1 MKKALLV
8 VLILSA
14 LLVVGS
20 ALAQDQPFAGT
31 EIVATYMQSGTYDV
45 GAESIEA
52 AFEDETGIQLE
63 LVASPWAVLN
73 QNHITDL
80 TTGTG
85 EFDVMS
91 GEFWIASVYD
101 RMLSLDEFVERDE
114 FGGDYIPTIWQ
125 PGPSGFFDGHRIGIP
140 YSADAYGIIYRK
152 DIFEEAGIDADWTTW
167 DEYIERLDAL
177 TAHLEGTDIAPS
189 VFAWGAAEQT
199 PSIFLGM
206 YDGYLVDAMGNYA
219 LEEDKA
225 VQALNQM
232 ASLLDYNPEGATA
245 LSIDEAN
252 SVFLTGKAATM
263 ICWVSFVRA
272 SAQDPDSS
280 LVVDQWATAR
290 FPGPGFPFLSAW
302 NLFISEYSDNPDA
315 AWEWVKYYI
324 NPEQART
331 RFVELGVGSPYM
343 STYEDPEL
351 MGNYSHDFPAM
362 VENLGQAQSV
372 PWVFEAFEIFFRNT
386 SELVI
391 GAIDAEQALA
401 NTLAG
406 WSEVTV
412 PEALVQSAAAQ
423 GQMQQE

>member
-1 MKKALLV
+1 MKKMLLLTLITLLALPF
-8 VLILSA
+8 
-14 LLVVGS
+14 G
-20 ALAQDQPFAGT
+20 ALAQDMPHAGV

-45 GAESIEA
+45 GAENIEA
-52 AFEDETGIQLE
+52 DFEAATGIELE

-101 RMLSLDEFVERDE
+101 KMLPLDELVERDN

-125 PGPSGFFDGHRIGIP
+125 PGPSGYFDGHRIGIP
-140 YSADAYGIIYRK
+140 YSADAYGIVYRT
-152 DIFEEAGIDADWTTW
+152 DIFEEAGLTADWETW
-167 DEYIERLDAL
+167 DDYLATMDKLAM
-177 TAHLEGTDIAPS
+177 HLEGSDVAPS

-206 YDGYLVDAMGNYA
+206 YDGYLVDADGNYA
-219 LEEDKA
+219 LEEES
-225 VQALNQM
+225 ALAALQQM
-232 ASLLDYNPEGATA
+232 VSLLDYNPEGAA
-245 LSIDEAN
+245 GLSIDEAN
-252 SVFLTGKAATM
+252 SVFLTGNAATM

-272 SAQDPDSS
+272 AAQNPDAS
-280 LVVDQWATAR
+280 LVVDNWAVAP

-302 NLFISEYSDNPDA
+302 NLFISEYSENPEA

-324 NPEQART
+324 NGEQAT
-331 RFVELGVGSPYM
+331 QRFVELGVGSPYL
-343 STYEDPEL
+343 STYEDPDL
-351 MGNYSHDFPAM
+351 VDAYSHDFPGM
-362 VENLGQAQSV
+362 VHNLSRAQSV

-391 GAIDAEQALA
+391 GSISAEEALA
-401 NTLAG
+401 NTLAS
-406 WSEVTV
+406 WAEVTV
-412 PEALVQSAAAQ
+412 PPALVQSAAAQ
-423 GQMQQE
+423 GQQQDM

>member
-1 MKKALLV
+1 MKKALLLL
-8 VLILSA
+8 LIIA
-14 LLVVGS
+14 LLPLGS
-20 ALAQDQPFAGT
+20 ALAQDMPHAGV

-45 GAESIEA
+45 GAENIED
-52 AFEDETGIQLE
+52 AFEAETGIELE

-101 RMLSLDEFVERDE
+101 RMLPLDDLVARDG

-125 PGPSGFFDGHRIGIP
+125 PGPSGYFDGKRIGIP
-140 YSADAYGIIYRK
+140 YSADAYGIVYRT
-152 DIFEEAGIDADWTTW
+152 DIFEEAGLSADWETW
-167 DEYIERLDAL
+167 DDYIATLDKLAM
-177 TAHLEGTDIAPS
+177 HLEGTDIAPS
-189 VFAWGAAEQT
+189 VFSWGAAEQT

-206 YDGYLVDAMGNYA
+206 YDGYLVDADGNYA
-219 LEEDKA
+219 LDEA
-225 VQALNQM
+225 SALAALEKM
-232 ASLLDYNPEGATA
+232 ASLLAYNPEGAA
-245 LSIDEAN
+245 GLSIDESNA
-252 SVFLTGKAATM
+252 VFLTGNSATM
-263 ICWVSFVRA
+263 ICWVSFMRA
-272 SAQDPDSS
+272 SAQNPDAS
-280 LVVDQWATAR
+280 LVVDNWAVAP

-302 NLFISEYSDNPDA
+302 NLFISEYSENPEA

-324 NPEQART
+324 NPEQST
-331 RFVELGVGSPYM
+331 QRFVELGVGSPYL
-343 STYEDPEL
+343 STYEDPDL
-351 MGNYSHDFPAM
+351 MDAYSHDFPGM
-362 VENLGQAQSV
+362 VHNLGRAQSV

-391 GAIDAEQALA
+391 GSISAEEALA

-412 PEALVQSAAAQ
+412 PPALVQSAAAQ
-423 GQMQQE
+423 GQQQEM

>member
-1 MKKALLV
+1 MKKALLFL
-8 VLILSA
+8 LIIA
-14 LLVVGS
+14 LLPLGS
-20 ALAQDQPFAGT
+20 ALAQDMPHAG
-31 EIVATYMQSGTYDV
+31 EEVVATYMQSGTYDV
-45 GAESIEA
+45 GAENIA
-52 AFEDETGIQLE
+52 DAFRAETGIELE

-101 RMLSLDEFVERDE
+101 KMLPLDDFVERDE

-125 PGPSGFFDGHRIGIP
+125 PGPSGYFDGHRIGIP
-140 YSADAYGIIYRK
+140 YSADAYGIVVRT
-152 DIFEEAGIDADWTTW
+152 DIFEEAGVSTDWETW
-167 DEYIERLDAL
+167 DDYIAALDKL
-177 TAHLEGTDIAPS
+177 EMHLEGTDIAPS

-206 YDGYLVDAMGNYA
+206 YDGYLVDADGNYA
-219 LEEDKA
+219 LDEDA
-225 VQALNQM
+225 ALAALEQM
-232 ASLLDYNPEGATA
+232 ASLLDYNPEGAA
-245 LSIDEAN
+245 GLSIDEAN
-252 SVFLTGKAATM
+252 SVFLTGRAATL
-263 ICWVSFVRA
+263 ICWVSFMRA
-272 SAQDPDSS
+272 SAQDPDAS
-280 LVVDQWATAR
+280 LVVDNWAVAP

-302 NLFISEYSDNPDA
+302 NLFISEYSDSPEA

-324 NPEQART
+324 NAEQAT
-331 RFVELGVGSPYM
+331 SRFVELGVGSPYL
-343 STYEDPEL
+343 STYEDPDL
-351 MGNYSHDFPAM
+351 MDAYSHDFPGM
-362 VENLGQAQSV
+362 VHNLGRAQSV

-391 GAIDAEQALA
+391 GSISAEEALA

-412 PEALVQSAAAQ
+412 PPALVQSAAAQ
-423 GQMQQE
+423 GQQQDM

>member
-1 MKKALLV
+1 MKRALLL
-8 VLILSA
+8 VLILA
-14 LLVVGS
+14 MFPFS
-20 ALAQDQPFAGT
+20 ALAQDMPHAGA

-45 GAESIEA
+45 GAENIEA
-52 AFEDETGIQLE
+52 DFEAATGIDIE

-85 EFDVMS
+85 EFDIMS
-91 GEFWIASVYD
+91 GEFWIASVWD
-101 RMLSLDEFVERDE
+101 KMLPLDDFVERDSY
-114 FGGDYIPTIWQ
+114 GGDFIPTIWQ
-125 PGPSGFFDGHRIGIP
+125 PGPSGHFDGKRIGIP
-140 YSADAYGIIYRK
+140 YSADAYGIIYRT
-152 DIFEEAGIDADWTTW
+152 DIFEEAGLSADWETW
-167 DEYIERLDAL
+167 DDYIATMDAL
-177 TAHLEGTDIAPS
+177 AMHLEGTDIAPS
-189 VFAWGAAEQT
+189 VFAWGASEQT
-199 PSIFLGM
+199 PAIFLGM
-206 YDGYLVDAMGNYA
+206 YDGYLVDSMGNYA
-219 LEEDKA
+219 VEEESA
-225 VQALNQM
+225 IAALNQM
-232 ASLLDYNPEGATA
+232 ASLLAYNPEGATG

-252 SVFLTGKAATM
+252 SVFLTGNAATM

-280 LVVDQWATAR
+280 LVVDNWATAP

-302 NLFISEYSDNPDA
+302 NLFISEYTDEPDA

-324 NPEQART
+324 NGEQAT
-331 RFVELGVGSPYM
+331 QRFVKLGVGSPYL
-343 STYEDPEL
+343 STYEDPDL
-351 MGNYSHDFPAM
+351 MEKYSHDFPSM
-362 VENLGQAQSV
+362 VHNLSRAQSV

-391 GAIDAEQALA
+391 GSLTAEEALA

-423 GQMQQE
+423 GQMQE

>member
-1 MKKALLV
+1 MKKALLFL
-8 VLILSA
+8 LIIA
-14 LLVVGS
+14 LLPLGS
-20 ALAQDQPFAGT
+20 ALAQDMPHAG
-31 EIVATYMQSGTYDV
+31 EEVVATYMQSGTYDV
-45 GAESIEA
+45 GAENIA
-52 AFEDETGIQLE
+52 DAFRAETGIELE

-101 RMLSLDEFVERDE
+101 KMLPLDDFVERDE

-125 PGPSGFFDGHRIGIP
+125 PGPSGYFDGHRIGIP
-140 YSADAYGIIYRK
+140 YSADAYGIVVRT
-152 DIFEEAGIDADWTTW
+152 DIFEEAGVSTDWETW
-167 DEYIERLDAL
+167 DDYIAALDKLAM
-177 TAHLEGTDIAPS
+177 HLEGTDIAPS

-206 YDGYLVDAMGNYA
+206 YDGYLVDADGNYA
-219 LEEDKA
+219 LDEDA
-225 VQALNQM
+225 ALAALEQM
-232 ASLLDYNPEGATA
+232 ASLLDYNPEGAA
-245 LSIDEAN
+245 GLSIDEAN
-252 SVFLTGKAATM
+252 SVFLTGRAATL
-263 ICWVSFVRA
+263 ICWVSFMRA
-272 SAQDPDSS
+272 SAQDPDAS
-280 LVVDQWATAR
+280 LVVDNWAVAP

-302 NLFISEYSDNPDA
+302 NLFISEYSDSPEA

-324 NPEQART
+324 NAEQAT
-331 RFVELGVGSPYM
+331 SRFVELGVGSPYL
-343 STYEDPEL
+343 STYEDPDL
-351 MGNYSHDFPAM
+351 MDAYSHDFPGM
-362 VENLGQAQSV
+362 VHNLGRAQSV

-391 GAIDAEQALA
+391 GSISAEEALA

-412 PEALVQSAAAQ
+412 PPALVQSAAAQ
-423 GQMQQE
+423 GQQQDM

>member
-1 MKKALLV
+1 MKRALLL
-8 VLILSA
+8 VLILSI
-14 LLVVGS
+14 LPFS
-20 ALAQDQPFAGT
+20 ALAQDMPHAGA

-45 GAESIEA
+45 GAENIEA
-52 AFEDETGIQLE
+52 DFEAATGIEIE

-85 EFDVMS
+85 EFDIMS
-91 GEFWIASVYD
+91 GEFWIASVWD
-101 RMLSLDEFVERDE
+101 KMLPLDDFVERDSY
-114 FGGDYIPTIWQ
+114 GGDFIPTIWQ
-125 PGPSGFFDGHRIGIP
+125 PGPSGHFDGKRIGIP
-140 YSADAYGIIYRK
+140 YSADAYGIIYRT
-152 DIFEEAGIDADWTTW
+152 DIFEEAGLSADWETW
-167 DEYIERLDAL
+167 DDYIATMDAL
-177 TAHLEGTDIAPS
+177 AMHLEGTDMAPS
-189 VFAWGAAEQT
+189 VFAWGASEQT
-199 PSIFLGM
+199 PAIFLGM
-206 YDGYLVDAMGNYA
+206 YDGYLVDSMGNYA
-219 LEEDKA
+219 VEEESA
-225 VQALNQM
+225 IAALNQM
-232 ASLLDYNPEGATA
+232 ASLLAYNPEGATG

-252 SVFLTGKAATM
+252 SVFLTGNAATM

-280 LVVDQWATAR
+280 LVVDNWATAP

-302 NLFISEYSDNPDA
+302 NLFISEYTDEPDA

-324 NPEQART
+324 NGEQAT
-331 RFVELGVGSPYM
+331 QRFVELGVGSPYL
-343 STYEDPEL
+343 STYEDPDL
-351 MGNYSHDFPAM
+351 MEKYSHDFPSM
-362 VENLGQAQSV
+362 VHNLSRAQSV

-391 GAIDAEQALA
+391 GSLTAEEALA

-423 GQMQQE
+423 GQMQE

>member
-1 MKKALLV
+1 MKRALLLM
-8 VLILSA
+8 LILS
-14 LLVVGS
+14 LLPIG
-20 ALAQDQPFAGT
+20 ALAQDMPHAGA

-45 GAESIEA
+45 GAENIEA
-52 AFEDETGIQLE
+52 DFEAATGIEIE

-91 GEFWIASVYD
+91 GEFWIASVWD
-101 RMLSLDEFVERDE
+101 KMLPLDEFVERDSY
-114 FGGDYIPTIWQ
+114 GGDFIPTIWQ
-125 PGPSGFFDGHRIGIP
+125 PGPSGHFDGKRIGIP
-140 YSADAYGIIYRK
+140 YSADAYGIIYRT
-152 DIFEEAGIDADWTTW
+152 DIFEEAGIAADWETW
-167 DEYIERLDAL
+167 DEYMAALDQLAM
-177 TAHLEGTDIAPS
+177 HLEGTDIAPS
-189 VFAWGAAEQT
+189 VFAWGASEQT
-199 PSIFLGM
+199 PAIFLGM
-206 YDGYLVDAMGNYA
+206 YDGYLVDSMGNYA
-219 LEEDKA
+219 VEEESA
-225 VQALNQM
+225 IAALNQM
-232 ASLLDYNPEGATA
+232 ASLLQYNPEGATG

-252 SVFLTGKAATM
+252 AVFLTGNAATM

-272 SAQDPDSS
+272 SAQDPDAS
-280 LVVDQWATAR
+280 LVVDNWATAP

-302 NLFISEYSDNPDA
+302 NLFISEYTDEPDA

-324 NPEQART
+324 NGEQAT
-331 RFVELGVGSPYM
+331 QRFVELGVGSPYL
-343 STYEDPEL
+343 STYEDPAL
-351 MGNYSHDFPAM
+351 MEAYSHDFPSM
-362 VENLGQAQSV
+362 VHNLSRAQSV

-391 GAIDAEQALA
+391 GSLTAEEALA

-423 GQMQQE
+423 GQMQE